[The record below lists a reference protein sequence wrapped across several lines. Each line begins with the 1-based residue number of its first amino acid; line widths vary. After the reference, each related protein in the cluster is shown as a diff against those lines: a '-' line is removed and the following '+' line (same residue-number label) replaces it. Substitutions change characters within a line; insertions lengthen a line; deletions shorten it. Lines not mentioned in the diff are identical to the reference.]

1 MREIKFRAKRLD
13 NGQWV
18 SGSGLLVADDFC
30 VIDTDTEMYVDEKY
44 EWAGNTHFFRVAG
57 VMCDLETIGQYTGF
71 KDMNDKEIYE
81 GDIIRDF
88 HWFYFSGDFTK
99 KIRGAYAVTQDKDE
113 PIPVVSY
120 CRNYAVEW
128 GKRGSYILRNGSD
141 QHPLCTR
148 CRGVEVIGNIY
159 DNPDL
164 LKK

>member
-1 MREIKFRAKRLD
+1 MRDIKFRAKDSVGVWVYGDLRLTSREPHI
-13 NGQWV
+13 W
-18 SGSGLLVADDFC
+18 
-30 VIDTDTEMYVDEKY
+30 TDPYTSHII
-44 EWAGNTHFFRVAG
+44 NT
-57 VMCDLETIGQYTGF
+57 ETIGQYTGF

-88 HWFYFSGDFTK
+88 HSFYFSGDFTK

-128 GKRGSYILRNGSD
+128 SKRGSYILRNGSD

-148 CRGVEVIGNIY
+148 FRGVEVIGNVH
-159 DNPDL
+159 DNPEL
-164 LKK
+164 MER